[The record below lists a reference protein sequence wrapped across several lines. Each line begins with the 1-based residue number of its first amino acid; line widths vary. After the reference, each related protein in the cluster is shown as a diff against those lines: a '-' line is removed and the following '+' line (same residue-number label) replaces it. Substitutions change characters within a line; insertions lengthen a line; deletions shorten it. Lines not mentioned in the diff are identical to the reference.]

1 MTPREELDFMLKL
14 IRKYNL
20 PLSPILEY
28 AVNEKKD
35 GYKLS
40 RKLVGDK
47 RIVLRYEIGRIFCQP
62 HHGSLL

>member
-40 RKLVGDK
+40 RKLVGTS
-47 RIVLRYEIGRIFCQP
+47 E
-62 HHGSLL
+62 